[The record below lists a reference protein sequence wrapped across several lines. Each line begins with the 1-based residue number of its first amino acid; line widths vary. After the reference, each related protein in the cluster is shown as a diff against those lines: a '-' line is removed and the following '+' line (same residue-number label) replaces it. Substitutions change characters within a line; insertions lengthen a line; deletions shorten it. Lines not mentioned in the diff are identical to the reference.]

1 MATRLHPPPR
11 SGEDWARAL
20 ARFRAAEVEA
30 RAWEGR
36 TEEVARE
43 AWRAIEGGY
52 GDRLDAMYAALRR
65 VMRVRAPDLGALA
78 VKVVL
83 AVDHEVATLAGG
95 EACMA
100 ALKRDAVRLAAGG

>member
-1 MATRLHPPPR
+1 MNQ
-11 SGEDWARAL
+11 
-20 ARFRAAEVEA
+20 
-30 RAWEGR
+30 
-36 TEEVARE
+36 
-43 AWRAIEGGY
+43 I
-52 GDRLDAMYAALRR
+52 GDICRR
-65 VMRVRAPDLGALA
+65 PACRRGALA